1 MINFILKDL
10 LTRERRRR
18 WQLGRGG
25 GDVWKRQSDDHTSAR
40 PNLTNEGVG
49 LAK

>member
-1 MINFILKDL
+1 MIIFILENL

-25 GDVWKRQSDDHTSAR
+25 GDVWKRQGDDHASAR
-40 PNLTNEGVG
+40 PNLTKEGVG